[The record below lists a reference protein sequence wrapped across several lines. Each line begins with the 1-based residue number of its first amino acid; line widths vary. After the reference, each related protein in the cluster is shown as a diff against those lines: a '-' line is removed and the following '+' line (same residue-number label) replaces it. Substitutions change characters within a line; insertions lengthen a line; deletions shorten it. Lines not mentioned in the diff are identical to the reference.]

1 MIWDVDLDEMVVDLR
16 TAANLAVE
24 SGLMKRHIFSLSG
37 WFYDPIG
44 IITPSGVGTGGAG
57 GASAPPS

>member
-37 WFYDPIG
+37 RFYDPIG
-44 IITPSGVGTGGAG
+44 IITRFTPVIITFKVLIQELA
-57 GASAPPS
+57 

>member
-24 SGLMKRHIFSLSG
+24 SGLTKRHIFSLSG
-37 WFYDPIG
+37 RFYDPIG
-44 IITPSGVGTGGAG
+44 IITPVIITFKVLIQELA
-57 GASAPPS
+57 